1 MVTLQHFIAKNT
13 YCTRAIIT
21 RSWILTTKKVRIL
34 RKKLLNETFL
44 ALKKGVESIQTAGC
58 NGVRTVVQ
66 LNFDEFWHI
75 FSGHYENDIDLPK
88 TKLLRY
94 TVMEKQPSSHQK
106 VASEDL
112 KTIEKMSSDV
122 ENVIRLSGENNVSKE
137 LIAFDGKTLVHI
149 I

>member
-1 MVTLQHFIAKNT
+1 M
-13 YCTRAIIT
+13 
-21 RSWILTTKKVRIL
+21 
-34 RKKLLNETFL
+34 FL
-44 ALKKGVESIQTAGC
+44 ALKKGVESIQTADC

-66 LNFDEFWHI
+66 LNFDEFSHI

>member
-1 MVTLQHFIAKNT
+1 
-13 YCTRAIIT
+13 
-21 RSWILTTKKVRIL
+21 
-34 RKKLLNETFL
+34 
-44 ALKKGVESIQTAGC
+44 
-58 NGVRTVVQ
+58 
-66 LNFDEFWHI
+66 
-75 FSGHYENDIDLPK
+75 
-88 TKLLRY
+88 
-94 TVMEKQPSSHQK
+94 MEKQPSSHQK